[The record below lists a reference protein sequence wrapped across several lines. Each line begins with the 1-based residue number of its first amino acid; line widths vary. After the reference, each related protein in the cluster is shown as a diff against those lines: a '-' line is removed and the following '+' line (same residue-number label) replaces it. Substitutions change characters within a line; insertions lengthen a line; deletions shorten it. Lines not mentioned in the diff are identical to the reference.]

1 MRDKI
6 SSNRQFLTER
16 IANRLPLN
24 PHILFC
30 LFYNL
35 VYFVPL
41 LLVYLLGYSEGAT
54 DEVLGMGA
62 SAMLRITG

>member
-1 MRDKI
+1 MRDKT
-6 SSNRQFLTER
+6 SSNQQILTKR
-16 IANRLPLN
+16 IANRLPIA

-41 LLVYLLGYSEGAT
+41 LLVYLLGYSEGGA
-54 DEVLGMGA
+54 DEVLGMGTPA
-62 SAMLRITG
+62 NNYRE